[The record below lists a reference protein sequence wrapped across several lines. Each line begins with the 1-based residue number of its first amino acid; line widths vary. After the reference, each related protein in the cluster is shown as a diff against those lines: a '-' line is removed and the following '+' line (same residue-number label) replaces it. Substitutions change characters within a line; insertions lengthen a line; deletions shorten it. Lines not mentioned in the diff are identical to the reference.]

1 MNRENGFTLVELMI
15 TLVIAAILLTVAVP
29 SFNTTIKD
37 NRLIT
42 DANQLV
48 SSLAL
53 ARSEAVKHG
62 RTATVCVSSDQA
74 TCTGETDWTL
84 GWMAWVDVDGNG
96 NLDAG
101 EERDFVDAFPGNS
114 VTFTSAD
121 SAIVFTAQGAATA
134 TVTLDLCDDR
144 AGETGRRIN
153 ISNTGR
159 ASTTNLGCA

>member
-1 MNRENGFTLVELMI
+1 MNRENGFTLIELMV
-15 TLVIAAILLTVAVP
+15 TLAIAAILLTVAVP

-42 DANQLV
+42 DANRLV

-53 ARSEAVKHG
+53 ARSESVKLS

-74 TCTGETDWTL
+74 TCTGETNWAL
-84 GWMAWVDVDGNG
+84 GWMVWVDVNGNA

-101 EERDFVDAFPGNS
+101 EERGFVDSFPGNS

-121 SAIVFTAQGAATA
+121 TSIGFTAQGAAA
-134 TVTLDLCDDR
+134 ANVTLDLCDDR
-144 AGETGRRIN
+144 AGETGRRIT

-159 ASTTNLGCA
+159 ANTSNLGCA